1 MKNNHFLSLSSYLKL
16 KKSESKFFEVLYY
29 IYIVIIFYAVLY
41 VLAYGLGFL
50 VAKLENF
57 QFSKVFFN

>member
-1 MKNNHFLSLSSYLKL
+1 MKNNHFLSLSNFLKL
-16 KKSESKFFEVLYY
+16 NKSESKLFEVLYY
-29 IYIVIIFYAVLY
+29 IYIVIIFYTVLY
-41 VLAYGLGFL
+41 ILAYGLGFL

>member
-1 MKNNHFLSLSSYLKL
+1 MKNNHFLSLSNFLKL
-16 KKSESKFFEVLYY
+16 NKSESKLFEVLYY